1 MAFSSVTFL
10 FLFLPTVYL
19 LYLIL
24 LRPGGKNALL
34 LVASLVFYSWGE
46 GIYVLLMLI
55 SALANW
61 GFGLMMGHWHRH
73 RKGILVAAVVFN
85 LGLLAFFKY
94 FGMLLDMTGFF
105 IGWPISLTVPHL
117 PIGISFFT
125 FQALSY
131 VVDVSRN
138 PGGVQKNFFKVLLF
152 ISFFPQLVAG
162 PIVKYHDIAPQLD
175 RRDVSIDKTAAGIRR
190 FICGLS
196 KKLLVADVMAT
207 VADDIFANP
216 ASYGIGAVAWIGAIA
231 YMLQI
236 YFDFSGY
243 SDMAIGLGGMFGFTF
258 HENFRYPYGAKG
270 IQDFWRKW
278 HISLS
283 TWFRDYLYIPLGGN
297 RRGKLRTC
305 GNLMLVFFLTG
316 LWHGASYTFVVWG
329 LYHGMLLTLE
339 RLGILRII
347 KGKGAFLTHIYT
359 VFAVMVGFVIF
370 RAESL
375 SQAWQYLGSM
385 FDLGSLSE
393 GVSQALVYMNPYL
406 MFTFCTAVVISMP
419 ILPVVKRRFE
429 SLSGV
434 GKTVVRG
441 ISYAGSLLLFL
452 CCVMAV
458 ASNAYSPF
466 IYFRF

>member
-10 FLFLPTVYL
+10 FLFLPAVYL

-24 LRPGGKNALL
+24 PWPGGKNILL
-34 LVASLVFYSWGE
+34 LVASLMFYAWGE
-46 GIYVLLMLI
+46 GAYVLLMLA

-61 GFGLMMGHWHRH
+61 GFGLMLGHWHRH
-73 RKGILVAAVVFN
+73 RKGVLAVAVIVN
-85 LGLLAFFKY
+85 LGLLGCFKY
-94 FGMLLDMTGFF
+94 FGMFLDMTGFF
-105 IGWPISLTVPHL
+105 IGKPMPLTVPHL

-138 PGGVQKNFFKVLLF
+138 PGSAQKNFFKLLFF

-162 PIVKYHDIAPQLD
+162 PIIKYHDIAPQLD
-175 RRDVSIDKTAAGIRR
+175 RRDVSIDKTATGLRR

-207 VADDIFANP
+207 VADDVFADP
-216 ASYGIGAVAWIGAIA
+216 ACYGIAAVAWIGAIA

-258 HENFRYPYGAKG
+258 QENFRYPYGAKG

-283 TWFRDYLYIPLGGN
+283 TWFREYLYIPLGGN
-297 RRGKLRTC
+297 RRGKLRTY

-329 LYHGMLLTLE
+329 LYHGILLTLE
-339 RLGILRII
+339 RLGILRLI
-347 KGKGAFLTHIYT
+347 KRKGSFLTHIYT
-359 VFAVMVGFVIF
+359 VFAVLVGFVIF

-385 FDLGSLSE
+385 FDLSRLSV
-393 GVSQALVYMNPYL
+393 GASRALVYMNPYL
-406 MFTFCTAVVISMP
+406 LCTFCIAIVASAP
-419 ILPVVKRRFE
+419 ILPTLKRRFE
-429 SLSGV
+429 GLSEAR
-434 GKTVVRG
+434 KTVVRG
-441 ISYAGSLLLFL
+441 FSYAGSLLLFL

>member
-24 LRPGGKNALL
+24 PWPGAKNVLL
-34 LVASLVFYSWGE
+34 LVASLIFYAWGE
-46 GIYVLLMLI
+46 GIYVLLMLA

-61 GFGLMMGHWHRH
+61 GFGLMMGHWHRY
-73 RKGILVAAVVFN
+73 RKGILAAAVVVN

-94 FGMLLDMTGFF
+94 FGMFLDMAGFLTGQ
-105 IGWPISLTVPHL
+105 PIPLTVPHL

-138 PGGVQKNFFKVLLF
+138 PGSVQKNFFHLLLF

-162 PIVKYHDIAPQLD
+162 PIVKYHDIEPQLG
-175 RRDVSIDKTAAGIRR
+175 RRDVNIDRTAAGIRR

-216 ASYGIGAVAWIGAIA
+216 ASYGVGTVAWIGAIA

-258 HENFRYPYGAKG
+258 HENFHYPYGAKG

-283 TWFRDYLYIPLGGN
+283 TWFREYLYIPLGGN

-305 GNLMLVFFLTG
+305 GNLMFVFFLTG

-329 LYHGMLLTLE
+329 LYHGVLLVLE
-339 RLGILRII
+339 RLGILRVI
-347 KGKGAFLTHIYT
+347 KGKGSFLTHVYT
-359 VFAVMVGFVIF
+359 VLAVMVGFVIF

-385 FDLGSLSE
+385 FDLASLSE
-393 GVSQALVYMNPYL
+393 GASRTLVYMNPYL
-406 MFTFCTAVVISMP
+406 LFTFFVAVVASVP
-419 ILPVVKRRFE
+419 ILPTVKRRFQN
-429 SLSGV
+429 LSEA
-434 GKTVVRG
+434 GKSMVRG
-441 ISYAGSLLLFL
+441 VSYVGSMLLFL
-452 CCVMAV
+452 CCMMAV

>member
-19 LYLIL
+19 LYLIIPW
-24 LRPGGKNALL
+24 PGGKNGLL
-34 LVASLVFYSWGE
+34 LAASLLFYAWGE
-46 GIYVLLMLI
+46 GAYVLLMLV

-61 GFGLMMGHWHRH
+61 GFGFMIGHWHRH
-73 RKGILVAAVVFN
+73 RKGILVAAVIVN

-94 FGMLLDMTGFF
+94 FGMLLDMAGFL
-105 IGWPISLTVPHL
+105 IGQSIPMAVPHL

-138 PGGVQKNFFKVLLF
+138 PESVQKNFINLLLF
-152 ISFFPQLVAG
+152 ISLFPQLVAG
-162 PIVKYHDIAPQLD
+162 PIVKYHDIASQLG

-190 FICGLS
+190 FILGLS

-207 VADDIFANP
+207 VADDIFSNP
-216 ASYGIGAVAWIGAIA
+216 SGYGIGAVAWIGAIA

-243 SDMAIGLGGMFGFTF
+243 SDMAIGLGRMFGFTF
-258 HENFRYPYGAKG
+258 QENFRYPYGAKG

-316 LWHGASYTFVVWG
+316 LWHGANYTFVVWG
-329 LYHGMLLTLE
+329 LYHGVLLTLE
-339 RLGILRII
+339 RLGVLRII
-347 KGKGAFLTHIYT
+347 KGKGSFLTHIYT

-370 RAESL
+370 RADSI

-385 FDLGSLSE
+385 FDLGSFSE
-393 GVSQALVYMNPYL
+393 GASQALVYMNPYL
-406 MFTFCTAVVISMP
+406 LCTFCIAFMASAP
-419 ILPVVKRRFE
+419 ILPAVRRRFE
-429 SLSGV
+429 SLPEAGKGV
-434 GKTVVRG
+434 VKGV
-441 ISYAGSLLLFL
+441 SYVGSMLLFL

>member
-19 LYLIL
+19 LYLIFP
-24 LRPGGKNALL
+24 RPGGKNGLL
-34 LVASLVFYSWGE
+34 LAASLMFYAWGE
-46 GIYVLLMLI
+46 GIYVLLMLV

-73 RKGILVAAVVFN
+73 RKGILAAAVVFN
-85 LGLLAFFKY
+85 LGLLAFYKY
-94 FGMLLDMTGFF
+94 FGMLLDTAGSLMGQ
-105 IGWPISLTVPHL
+105 PISLTVPHL

-138 PGGVQKNFFKVLLF
+138 PESVQKNFFKLLLF

-196 KKLLVADVMAT
+196 KKFLVADVMAT
-207 VADDIFANP
+207 VADSIFANP

-258 HENFRYPYGAKG
+258 QENFRYPYGAKG

-297 RRGKLRTC
+297 RRGRLRTC

-339 RLGILRII
+339 RLGILRVI
-347 KGKGAFLTHIYT
+347 KGKGSFLTHIYT

-385 FDLGSLSE
+385 FNLNSLSE
-393 GVSQALVYMNPYL
+393 GASQALLYMNPYL
-406 MFTFCTAVVISMP
+406 LFTFCVAIVASTPV
-419 ILPVVKRRFE
+419 LPTVKQRFE
-429 SLSGV
+429 IFSEA
-434 GKTVVRG
+434 GKGVVRG